1 LPELTREQLIEIIR
15 EHRPTNI
22 TSLKKSLKEK
32 NIIISDEQLLA
43 LIGRLQSDGAINL
56 SIKRADSFNDY
67 LADIWN
73 AWWFYLVIM
82 IALLEFFLVLSDAQV
97 GFALFLRVLF
107 GLGMLGLIP
116 GFLTMIIVFPG
127 DQIKTL
133 EKVAL
138 GIFLSVM
145 ISIAVGVMLG
155 LGTLFQAS
163 NSIII
168 LTVYVVLADVAASY
182 RAYDFL
188 RKSRWLVLRKT

>member
-1 LPELTREQLIEIIR
+1 
-15 EHRPTNI
+15 
-22 TSLKKSLKEK
+22 
-32 NIIISDEQLLA
+32 
-43 LIGRLQSDGAINL
+43 
-56 SIKRADSFNDY
+56 
-67 LADIWN
+67 
-73 AWWFYLVIM
+73 
-82 IALLEFFLVLSDAQV
+82 
-97 GFALFLRVLF
+97 
-107 GLGMLGLIP
+107 
-116 GFLTMIIVFPG
+116 MIIVFPG

-155 LGTLFQAS
+155 LGTFFQAS

-188 RKSRWLVLRKT
+188 RKSRWLVLPKT

>member
-1 LPELTREQLIEIIR
+1 LPELTREELIEIVR

-22 TSLKKSLKEK
+22 ASLKKFLKEK
-32 NIIISDEQLLA
+32 NILVSDEQLLA

-56 SIKRADSFNDY
+56 SIMRAGSFNDY

-82 IALLEFFLVLSDAQV
+82 IALSEFFLVLSDAQGGV
-97 GFALFLRVLF
+97 ALSLRILF

-116 GFLTMIIVFPG
+116 GFLTILIVFPG

-182 RAYDFL
+182 RAYEFL
-188 RKSRWLVLRKT
+188 RKSSWIVLRKT